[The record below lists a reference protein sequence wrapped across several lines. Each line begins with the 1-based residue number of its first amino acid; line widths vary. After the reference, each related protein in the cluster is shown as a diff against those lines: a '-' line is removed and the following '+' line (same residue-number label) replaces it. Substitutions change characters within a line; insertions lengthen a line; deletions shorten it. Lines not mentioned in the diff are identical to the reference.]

1 MWKVRIPSKIGVDKS
16 VDNFKSFPHFPLALV
31 QNLDIHSL
39 YTGYKH
45 PHVDNACKASVGIA
59 KISFSK
65 QSFFQTQISKKS

>member
-39 YTGYKH
+39 YTGF
-45 PHVDNACKASVGIA
+45 PQVCVDNEYSLSVRTERNVFI
-59 KISFSK
+59 
-65 QSFFQTQISKKS
+65 QTPISKT

>member
-39 YTGYKH
+39 YTGF
-45 PHVDNACKASVGIA
+45 PQVGVDNEYSLSVRTERNVFI
-59 KISFSK
+59 
-65 QSFFQTQISKKS
+65 QTPISKT